1 MSKHRIMRDWLLF
14 CANPVAL
21 RMPGM
26 LGNAATEAELLRQSD
41 RHGVLPA
48 FMRRFPFAEA
58 ASPTLKA
65 EGRDKNRGNQLFTA
79 LLLHHGSA
87 VMADA
92 AGLPAAV
99 VKGPVFAQTVYPD
112 SSLRGYT
119 DIDILAA
126 PAALPR
132 LAAILQAHGFALAG
146 SSAEDARQ
154 EWKWLHRAKA
164 GVMIEVQTNL
174 VHGTAMRKAVSL
186 GYDDIADA
194 PAKPSTL
201 LLVALVHA
209 GAVHQYDRLQL
220 LVDICHAAGALNGPE
235 DERRFESMVERTG
248 ARLAAITG
256 LELAGRLFQ
265 DSRCLE
271 VAKTLKPARYSSL
284 AGRLLGN
291 AAVTTTMGE
300 RRSLY
305 SWRRQ
310 IVRELFKKRGR
321 SRF

>member
-1 MSKHRIMRDWLLF
+1 MLKRRLMQEWLLF
-14 CANPVAL
+14 CANPAEL
-21 RMPGM
+21 RMPAM
-26 LGNAATEAELLRQSD
+26 LQNAATEAELLRQSD

-48 FMRRFPFAEA
+48 FMRRFPFAAA
-58 ASPTLKA
+58 ASPTLKTEA
-65 EGRDKNRGNQLFTA
+65 RDRNRGNQLFTA

-92 AGLPAAV
+92 ARLPAVV
-99 VKGPVFAQTVYPD
+99 VKGPVFAQTIYPD

-132 LAAILQAHGFALAG
+132 LAAILEAHGFALAG
-146 SSAEDARQ
+146 STAQDKRQ

-174 VHGTAMRKAVSL
+174 VHGTAIRKAVSL

-194 PAKPSTL
+194 PAKPSTQ

-209 GAVHQYDRLQL
+209 GAVHQYERLQL
-220 LVDICHAAGALNGPE
+220 LVDICHAARALNGPE
-235 DERRFESMVERTG
+235 DERRFEWMVERTG
-248 ARLAAITG
+248 ARLVAVTG
-256 LELAGRLFQ
+256 LQIAGRLFQ
-265 DSRCLE
+265 NSRCLE
-271 VAKTLKPARYSSL
+271 LANTLKPARYSGL
-284 AGRLLGN
+284 AVRLLGK
-291 AAVTTTMGE
+291 AVVTATMGD
-300 RRSLY
+300 RRALY

-310 IVRELFKKRGR
+310 IVRELLKRGR
-321 SRF
+321 SRLG